1 MQRFNKSQIKNLK
14 DCIYMSN
21 IHDARLEDSR
31 YDRGQKTLYIKAV
44 NPIHN
49 VGISMIFVDVKV
61 MISIIGNE
69 LGCSKTILSLT
80 VEEDYSIMQ
89 DYTRICG
96 ERLDDSLYL
105 LFQMFSGDEL
115 HIVFRELVIDI
126 AR

>member
-1 MQRFNKSQIKNLK
+1 M
-14 DCIYMSN
+14 
-21 IHDARLEDSR
+21 EDSR